1 MRKGLPKSYW
11 LVALLVFLAPACLR
25 EGTHGIGMKRVT
37 SSLIYGVPPLS
48 EIAAPPGAI
57 PQIPESV
64 EPEIEFS
71 SSFRP
76 RTTPAAV
83 QQCPEAGP
91 NDFPEEPA
99 PNTVTAKPKEGLYAW
114 KLNGTQRVEPF
125 PFPFRLASFLDRSVE
140 DVREDSLNPATNF
153 TFVTKERDP
162 SLNSNIVIT
171 QSFQVD
177 QTNPSQELRG
187 VLLTRL
193 ERSNPDG
200 TGDEFVPNPPIQFL
214 PLPVQIGQASSF
226 DSTGIDARDPLRI
239 KTLTHN
245 GFVKERLRVDACGTV
260 VDSWLIE
267 AEQIIGAGASTTRK
281 KYHYSIAPH
290 FGGMIIF
297 EHVESPCNAEVDGN
311 CTDADLVYDTNI
323 GQTEPDP
330 PESQ

>member
-1 MRKGLPKSYW
+1 MRKGLPKISW
-11 LVALLVFLAPACLR
+11 VIALLVFLAPACLR
-25 EGTHGIGMKRVT
+25 ERTHGIGMKRVT

-64 EPEIEFS
+64 EPEMQFS

-76 RTTPAAV
+76 RSTPAPV

-99 PNTVTAKPKEGLYAW
+99 PNTVTSKPKEGLYVW
-114 KLNGTQRVEPF
+114 KVDGTQTVHPF
-125 PFPFRLASFLDRSVE
+125 PFPFRLASFLDRSMQ
-140 DVREDSLNPATNF
+140 DVRDDSLNPATNF

-162 SLNSNIVIT
+162 SLNSNTVIT
-171 QSFQVD
+171 QSFRVD

-187 VLLTRL
+187 VLLTRVQR
-193 ERSNPDG
+193 ENSDG
-200 TGDEFVPNPPIQFL
+200 TGDDFLPQPPIQFL
-214 PLPVQIGQASSF
+214 PLPIQIGPGASF
-226 DSTGIDARDPLRI
+226 DTTGIDARNPLRI

-245 GFVKERLRVDACGTV
+245 GFVKERKRVDACGTV

-267 AEQIIGAGASTTRK
+267 AEQVVTAGTSTSRRR
-281 KYHYSIAPH
+281 YHYSIAPH

-297 EHVESPCNAEVDGN
+297 EHVESPCNTQVSGK
-311 CTDADLVYDTNI
+311 CTDAHLVYDTNI